1 KHIHNNT
8 NKLSDENAELAATAI
23 ASWHRNG
30 AEVPE
35 PNVQAAQSPKG
46 CAEIKAGAAYLP
58 DRFVDEERAAPIEPL
73 PPQF

>member
-1 KHIHNNT
+1 MLNHKYT
-8 NKLSDENAELAATAI
+8 LAVGAAVLAATAI

-35 PNVQAAQSPKG
+35 PKVQVERSQKG
-46 CAEIKAGAAYLP
+46 CADARAGVAYLP
-58 DRFVDEERAAPIEPL
+58 DRFVDEERAAHIEPL